1 MADDLYRPGKYLE
14 DPGER
19 FARKYPHHHL
29 TLSSRPHFG
38 RREFFRIAG
47 AGLTGFFL
55 SGPARGG
62 EVRSAGVTTHNTARN
77 CIAIYLMGAMSHVDT
92 LDLKVVSGV
101 TPDFFN
107 PANING
113 VNWPVGLLPNLA
125 NHLNDVA
132 IVRSV
137 SSWAL
142 VHSLAQT
149 WMQIARNPAA
159 ALGDIAPNVGSVVAM
174 EKEPER
180 RAGQVF
186 PAFFGLN
193 ATGSAGPGYFG
204 AAYAAFQ
211 VNPPR
216 TGNAVIPNTVN
227 PQGQARFETLYSRLL
242 QYDGGLRTGAPY
254 GKRLSDLD
262 GLYGQARNMMYSP
275 QLASAFTMNA
285 ADQAR
290 YGLNG
295 NGTSF
300 GNACLLA
307 KQILQADQGTR
318 FIQINSGGWDHHSN
332 IYAAGSLPAR
342 AAELDAGLSAL
353 LDDLK
358 GSGMLDQTLV
368 LVLGEFG
375 RTTGALSAAGGRDH
389 YLIHSALLAGGGV
402 KGGKVIGATDDTGSN
417 PGGVITEFGWA
428 GSGTTGPR
436 AIRPE
441 DIECTVYSA
450 LGIDWTTVRYDDP
463 FGRGF
468 EYVPFAK
475 DGTYGPIN
483 ELFT

>member
-1 MADDLYRPGKYLE
+1 L
-14 DPGER
+14 
-19 FARKYPHHHL
+19 
-29 TLSSRPHFG
+29 G
-38 RREFFRIAG
+38 RREFFQIAG
-47 AGLTGFFL
+47 AGLTGFFVT
-55 SGPARGG
+55 GPARAG
-62 EVRSAGVTTHNTARN
+62 EIRSAGVTTHSTARN

-101 TPDFFN
+101 TPDSFN
-107 PANING
+107 PTDING

-132 IVRSV
+132 IVRSM

-142 VHSLAQT
+142 VHSLAQI
-149 WMQIARNPAA
+149 WMQIGRNPAA

-204 AAYAAFQ
+204 AAYAPFL

-216 TGNAVIPNTVN
+216 SGNATIPNTIN
-227 PQGQARFETLYSRLL
+227 PQGEARFQTLYSRLH
-242 QYDGGLRTGAPY
+242 QYDDALRIGAPY

-262 GLYGQARNMMYSP
+262 RLYGQARSMMYSP
-275 QLASAFTMNA
+275 QVASAFNMNA
-285 ADQAR
+285 GDQAR

-295 NGTSF
+295 SGTSF
-300 GNACLLA
+300 GNACLIA

-318 FIQINSGGWDHHSN
+318 FIQINSGGWDHHAN

-358 GSGMLDQTLV
+358 GSGMLDQTLIIM
-368 LVLGEFG
+368 LGEFG

-389 YLIHSALLAGGGV
+389 YLIQSALLAGGGI
-402 KGGKVIGATDDTGSN
+402 KGGKVIGATNNTGTN

-436 AIRPE
+436 AVRPE
-441 DIECTVYSA
+441 DIECTMYSA
-450 LGIDWTTVRYDDP
+450 LGIDWTTMRYDDP

-483 ELFT
+483 ELFV